1 MKKSMVFMA
10 LVATMVFTSCTPDTV
25 RDSAEA
31 FNSLECLN
39 KLLKLSENE
48 DDLSCSELVSALQ
61 GLKKSCGD
69 EDGDI
74 QEAIN
79 VIIANCED

>member
-1 MKKSMVFMA
+1 
-10 LVATMVFTSCTPDTV
+10 MVFTSCTPDTV
-25 RDSAEA
+25 RDSAET

-74 QEAIN
+74 QEAID
-79 VIIANCED
+79 VIIASCED

>member
-1 MKKSMVFMA
+1 MA

-25 RDSAEA
+25 RDSAET

-74 QEAIN
+74 QEAID
-79 VIIANCED
+79 VIIASCED

>member
-1 MKKSMVFMA
+1 MA

-25 RDSAEA
+25 SDSAET

-74 QEAIN
+74 QEAID
-79 VIIANCED
+79 VIIASCED

>member
-1 MKKSMVFMA
+1 MA

-25 RDSAEA
+25 RDSAET

-74 QEAIN
+74 QEAID